1 MKLTNTAET
10 FNLGDTSFRRKTL
23 IDDYKTLLPYLQE
36 TNLEFNEWNNVAQ
49 AEFYEK
55 ILTKTDLFSRNTDE
69 DFAKRGR
76 TLTNALVKIGLTNS
90 KRKLSRVANSWINEN
105 TLSANDVERSLG
117 IDANNLLFTRQLLKL
132 RVYDSNKMNYF
143 YPFRV
148 ALGLVIKYQNIP
160 QQDFLTLIHLIQP
173 SFDNRKIKDI
183 INDYHS

>member
-23 IDDYKTLLPYLQE
+23 VDDYKTLLPYLQE

-76 TLTNALVKIGLTNS
+76 TLTNALVKIGLTKS
-90 KRKLSRVANSWINEN
+90 KRKL
-105 TLSANDVERSLG
+105 
-117 IDANNLLFTRQLLKL
+117 
-132 RVYDSNKMNYF
+132 
-143 YPFRV
+143 
-148 ALGLVIKYQNIP
+148 
-160 QQDFLTLIHLIQP
+160 
-173 SFDNRKIKDI
+173 
-183 INDYHS
+183 